1 MFQAEYEGMLRSI
14 KAEAREFVSYKKGV
28 PQTQERNLK
37 LSLQKLSTQTTKK
50 LEDLNSILDVEARST
65 QE

>member
-1 MFQAEYEGMLRSI
+1 MFQAEYKGMLRNI
-14 KAEAREFVSYKKGV
+14 KAEATEFVPYKKGV

-37 LSLQKLSTQTTKK
+37 LSLQKLSTQTVKK
-50 LEDLNSILDVEARST
+50 LEDLNIILDVEARSM